1 MAVGRGDHWITGG
14 ALAISTLAAG
24 KITDRCEGPRDA
36 RGWWRVAQERVA
48 GPMGAGALEGGDH
61 GHQSL
66 EFVRGDEPRHATRR
80 FGAVARAEQGAAGTA
95 GTRSEDAEP
104 RLT

>member
-1 MAVGRGDHWITGG
+1 
-14 ALAISTLAAG
+14 
-24 KITDRCEGPRDA
+24 
-36 RGWWRVAQERVA
+36 
-48 GPMGAGALEGGDH
+48 MGAGALEGGDH